1 MVGAMSSPRRE
12 LATTVVPCA
21 LGAVVSL
28 LTAARTWRVAAGQ
41 GALPLPKAELT
52 GTQLLPW
59 LPAVALV
66 GLAGA
71 GALLAV
77 RGRARSVL
85 GLLLVVAGLPLV
97 GAAIY
102 GTATAGAAHLVFPF

>member
-12 LATTVVPCA
+12 LATTVVLCA

-77 RGRARSVL
+77 RGWTRAVL
-85 GLLLVVAGLPLV
+85 GVLLAIAGLLLA
-97 GAAIY
+97 
-102 GTATAGAAHLVFPF
+102 AGAVY